1 MTDKPEQTGKTDVP
15 ESQAQDART
24 GAKKKESG
32 LASAPAQSQ
41 PLDSE
46 NAPGP
51 EQKAASGR
59 RPASGGEKP
68 GAVPSGGA
76 KEISPG
82 PADAG
87 IDAAGARKGGGQ
99 VPEKPSLGAIAQTGL
114 TGPGRTGQ
122 PPAAPS
128 APSETFGQASARQM
142 PPRSL
147 VDIEPSDVDFEPP
160 LIQSLALLFKLLGK
174 PVSTSFLL
182 SGLPVAETA
191 LRPSAVIRSA
201 QLGGMNAKTV
211 YRATVQD
218 ISNLTLPCILL
229 LRHNKSCVLVSYDD
243 ETAEVLFPETGQSS
257 NHVSLEELAKEYT
270 GYAIFGK
277 LEGRLDKRASEIK
290 LIKAKRWFWDTLLHF
305 FPIYKHVILA
315 SFVVNLLTCAS
326 PLFFMNVYD
335 RVVPNGRNAF
345 ETLWALAIGIA
356 FIYLFD
362 FILRNLRS
370 YFVDVAGKNADMV
383 LASRLMRHLMN
394 IKLDNKP
401 DSTGSLANNLRE
413 FDSLREFFGSTTL
426 LALVDLPFLFFFLGI
441 IAFIGGPLV
450 IIPLAA
456 IPIVVGAGLI
466 SQFSFQRAV
475 EAGYKET
482 TQKNALLIEIINGL
496 ETVKTSLAEGRMQHA
511 WEEVVSMSA
520 TSSSKIKTLS
530 NLTMTISVFATQM
543 VSVLII
549 IWGVY
554 RIDEQLMT
562 MGALIA
568 CNMLSG
574 RAMAPLSQLAS
585 MLARLQQSRMA
596 LKSLDMLMQLPVER
610 PEEKQYVDFGELKPA
625 LTLDDVY
632 FKYPGSERYAMDGVT
647 MHINPG
653 EKVGVIGKMGSGKS
667 TLGRLLMGL
676 FEPTEGAVKLDGVDI
691 RQLDVADLRV
701 RIGYVSQDNYLFYG
715 SVRDNIALGMPYAD
729 DRMILRAAAVSG
741 VTDFVRAHPAGF
753 GMPVG
758 ERGMS
763 LSGGQRQALAVARAL
778 LHDPDI
784 LIMDEPSSNMDNA
797 SEHAF
802 KYRLASIIKD
812 KTVII
817 VTHRLSMLDLVDRL
831 VIMDNGKIVADGPKG
846 AVLRALKEEQVRAA
860 ARAGRGAPQ
869 QAVGAPRPVH

>member
-1 MTDKPEQTGKTDVP
+1 
-15 ESQAQDART
+15 
-24 GAKKKESG
+24 
-32 LASAPAQSQ
+32 
-41 PLDSE
+41 
-46 NAPGP
+46 
-51 EQKAASGR
+51 
-59 RPASGGEKP
+59 
-68 GAVPSGGA
+68 
-76 KEISPG
+76 
-82 PADAG
+82 
-87 IDAAGARKGGGQ
+87 
-99 VPEKPSLGAIAQTGL
+99 
-114 TGPGRTGQ
+114 
-122 PPAAPS
+122 
-128 APSETFGQASARQM
+128 
-142 PPRSL
+142 
-147 VDIEPSDVDFEPP
+147 
-160 LIQSLALLFKLLGK
+160 
-174 PVSTSFLL
+174 
-182 SGLPVAETA
+182 
-191 LRPSAVIRSA
+191 
-201 QLGGMNAKTV
+201 
-211 YRATVQD
+211 
-218 ISNLTLPCILL
+218 
-229 LRHNKSCVLVSYDD
+229 
-243 ETAEVLFPETGQSS
+243 
-257 NHVSLEELAKEYT
+257 
-270 GYAIFGK
+270 
-277 LEGRLDKRASEIK
+277 
-290 LIKAKRWFWDTLLHF
+290 
-305 FPIYKHVILA
+305 
-315 SFVVNLLTCAS
+315 
-326 PLFFMNVYD
+326 
-335 RVVPNGRNAF
+335 
-345 ETLWALAIGIA
+345 
-356 FIYLFD
+356 
-362 FILRNLRS
+362 
-370 YFVDVAGKNADMV
+370 
-383 LASRLMRHLMN
+383 
-394 IKLDNKP
+394 
-401 DSTGSLANNLRE
+401 
-413 FDSLREFFGSTTL
+413 
-426 LALVDLPFLFFFLGI
+426 
-441 IAFIGGPLV
+441 
-450 IIPLAA
+450 
-456 IPIVVGAGLI
+456 
-466 SQFSFQRAV
+466 
-475 EAGYKET
+475 
-482 TQKNALLIEIINGL
+482 
-496 ETVKTSLAEGRMQHA
+496 
-511 WEEVVSMSA
+511 MSA

-869 QAVGAPRPVH
+869 QAVRAARPVH

>member
-1 MTDKPEQTGKTDVP
+1 MHWAQFLQVNLCKTVIFYCLKRIALLYLVRFEYYKNIYLVKLMSNAKNDNKNFQDEPASDTEYIQTSESEDVTACADGSDTANSTDASSVNNMNDQQVGELDNASEQISEQQVEAVKSD
-15 ESQAQDART
+15 
-24 GAKKKESG
+24 G
-32 LASAPAQSQ
+32 LEQSAGHSSVLDSHSQ
-41 PLDSE
+41 PI
-46 NAPGP
+46 NP
-51 EQKAASGR
+51 R
-59 RPASGGEKP
+59 
-68 GAVPSGGA
+68 AV
-76 KEISPG
+76 
-82 PADAG
+82 
-87 IDAAGARKGGGQ
+87 
-99 VPEKPSLGAIAQTGL
+99 
-114 TGPGRTGQ
+114 
-122 PPAAPS
+122 
-128 APSETFGQASARQM
+128 
-142 PPRSL
+142 

-191 LRPSAVIRSA
+191 LRPSALIRSA
-201 QLGGMNAKTV
+201 SLGGMNAKTV
-211 YRATVQD
+211 YRATVKD

-229 LRHNKSCVLVSYDD
+229 LKNNKSCVLVDYD
-243 ETAEVLFPETGQSS
+243 ENSAEVLFPETGQTPDK
-257 NHVSLEELAKEYT
+257 VSMESLSKEYT
-270 GYAIFGK
+270 GYSIFGK

-290 LIKAKRWFWDTLLHF
+290 LVKAKRWFWDTLFHF
-305 FPIYKHVILA
+305 FPIYKHVLLA
-315 SFVVNLLTCAS
+315 SLVVNLLTSAS

-335 RVVPNGRNAF
+335 RVVPNGSNAF
-345 ETLWALAIGIA
+345 ETLWALAIGIGLV
-356 FIYLFD
+356 YLFD

-394 IKLDNKP
+394 LKLDNKP

-426 LALVDLPFLFFFLGI
+426 LALVDLPFLFFFLCI
-441 IAFIGGPLV
+441 IGYIGGPLV
-450 IIPLAA
+450 IVPLAA
-456 IPIVVGAGLI
+456 IPVVVGAGFL

-520 TSSSKIKTLS
+520 NSSSKIKMFS
-530 NLTMTISVFATQM
+530 NLTLTISVLATQM

-549 IWGVY
+549 LWGVY

-610 PEEKQYVDFGELKPA
+610 PEDKQYVDFGVLKPA
-625 LTLDDVY
+625 FTLDSVY
-632 FKYPGSERYAMDGVT
+632 FKYPGSERFALDGVNL
-647 MHINPG
+647 HINPG
-653 EKVGVIGKMGSGKS
+653 EKVGFIGRMGSGKS

-676 FEPTEGAVKLDGVDI
+676 YEPSEGAVKLDGVDI
-691 RQLDVADLRV
+691 RQLDIADLRS
-701 RIGYVSQDNYLFYG
+701 RIGYASQDNYLFYG

-729 DRMILRAAAVSG
+729 DRMILRAAAIAG
-741 VTDFVRAHPAGF
+741 VNEFIRAHPAGF

-758 ERGMS
+758 ERGMG
-763 LSGGQRQALAVARAL
+763 LSGGQRQAVSIARAL

-784 LIMDEPSSNMDNA
+784 IIMDEPSSNMDNS
-797 SEHAF
+797 SEHSF
-802 KYRLASIIKD
+802 KMRLASIVKD
-812 KTVII
+812 KTLVI

-831 VIMDNGKIVADGPKG
+831 VIMDNGKIVADGPKD
-846 AVLRALKEEQVRAA
+846 AVLRALREEQVRAGGRD
-860 ARAGRGAPQ
+860 ARTRGQAKTQAVPGQ
-869 QAVGAPRPVH
+869 QAG